1 MYKWLSRRFRSKSF
15 CECEAEERIV
25 HTYLWSET
33 KQKLPQKM
41 HSFCVTMHCPIC
53 PSMDS
58 KESPTLLNMQITS
71 CRLIE
76 DNYCSTSMSASRCI
90 LSWARLKIV
99 IFAMF
104 VHKCI
109 FRFTIGATVGHI
121 LPPVTCIC
129 ICSDWQHVL
138 NSVSLSLCPT
148 KKSCAFV
155 SWNLLKRRL
164 SVQGHQRIIFS
175 ELEWICSLL
184 IQKKK
189 NPMPLQGET
198 ASFTAW

>member
-1 MYKWLSRRFRSKSF
+1 
-15 CECEAEERIV
+15 
-25 HTYLWSET
+25 
-33 KQKLPQKM
+33 M

-53 PSMDS
+53 PWMDS
-58 KESPTLLNMQITS
+58 KENPTLLNMQITS

-76 DNYCSTSMSASRCI
+76 DNYRSTSMSASRCI

-109 FRFTIGATVGHI
+109 FRFTIGVTAGHT
-121 LPPVTCIC
+121 PPITCIC
-129 ICSDWQHVL
+129 ICSDWHTHV
-138 NSVSLSLCPT
+138 VSLSLCPT

-189 NPMPLQGET
+189 KTQCPCRGKQLHLLPDNHIVSKLHRNFYRKFYFM
-198 ASFTAW
+198 ASLHHVPH